1 MTLQRHLFTQHSK
14 EWASECERLQLKI
27 RAKDAL
33 EAIAKF
39 QGTTAESLTEQRPR
53 FTQESFINALAEFIV
68 ASDQVYLYI
77 FYSIFILL
85 IMLTYSLSVLW
96 RLRNLEAFSFY

>member
-1 MTLQRHLFTQHSK
+1 MFTQHPK

-39 QGTTAESLTEQRPR
+39 QGTTAESQTEQRPR
-53 FTQESFINALAEFIV
+53 FTQESFINALVEFIV

>member
-1 MTLQRHLFTQHSK
+1 MHPK
-14 EWASECERLQLKI
+14 EWASECERLGLEI

-39 QGTTAESLTEQRPR
+39 LGTRAESQTEQRPK

-68 ASDQVYLYI
+68 ATDQVFFYI

-85 IMLTYSLSVLW
+85 IMLTSSLSV
-96 RLRNLEAFSFY
+96 S

>member
-1 MTLQRHLFTQHSK
+1 LYTQHIEK
-14 EWASECERLQLKI
+14 WISECERLQLTI

-39 QGTTAESLTEQRPR
+39 QGTRVESQTEQRLK

-68 ASDQVYLYI
+68 ATDQVYSYI
-77 FYSIFILL
+77 FYSIFITNNAYL
-85 IMLTYSLSVLW
+85 
-96 RLRNLEAFSFY
+96 